1 MTNIKTYRETNKM
14 RELIDDNPFLLL
26 IMRRFGISLGFGDNS
41 IAKVCAMQGV
51 HCRTFLSVAN
61 FISGKPYD
69 TTDISLRALMDCLR
83 SAHTYFLNFFLP
95 NIRKKLIEVL
105 GYEDDNNLSMLLL
118 RYFDNYVEEVSNHM
132 DFENDTVFK
141 YVEALLDNNILE
153 KLNISVFS
161 AKHVGMSSKLK
172 ELKDII
178 IRYFP
183 QKNSDLLNE
192 ILLQLIEC
200 EHDLKSHCQIEDR
213 LFIPEVKKLELS
225 VHDKF
230 TRRKQTSEQPVS
242 MESKIEM
249 LSEREQEI
257 VKCVAKGMA
266 NKEIADALCLS
277 IHTVTTHRRNL
288 CNKLGIHSP
297 AGLTIFCIIN
307 NLVNID
313 EIKAIK

>member
-1 MTNIKTYRETNKM
+1 M

-26 IMRRFGISLGFGDNS
+26 IMRRFGISLGFGDGS
-41 IAKVCAMQGV
+41 IAKVCNMQGV
-51 HCRTFLSVAN
+51 HCNTFLAVAN

-69 TTDISLRALMDCLR
+69 TKDISLRALMDCLR

-105 GYEDDNNLSMLLL
+105 GYEDDNSLSMLLL
-118 RYFDNYVEEVSNHM
+118 RYFDNYVEEVSSHM
-132 DFENDTVFK
+132 DFENDIVFNS
-141 YVEALLDNNILE
+141 VQSLLDGNLPEKFNIAA
-153 KLNISVFS
+153 FS
-161 AKHVGMSSKLK
+161 AKHVGMSSKIK

-192 ILLQLIEC
+192 ILLQLIDC
-200 EHDLKSHCQIEDR
+200 EKDLESHCQIEDR

-225 VHDKF
+225 MHDNIM
-230 TRRKQTSEQPVS
+230 RRKQKSEQPES

-266 NKEIADALCLS
+266 NKEIADTLCLS
-277 IHTVTTHRRNL
+277 VHTVTTHRRNL

-307 NLVNID
+307 NLVKID
-313 EIKAIK
+313 EIKTIK

>member
-1 MTNIKTYRETNKM
+1 MANIKAYSESNKM

-26 IMRRFGISLGFGDNS
+26 IMRRFGISLGFGDSS
-41 IAKVCAMQGV
+41 IAKVCNMQGV
-51 HCRTFLSVAN
+51 HCNTFLAVAN

-69 TTDISLRALMDCLR
+69 TKDISLRALMDCLR

-95 NIRKKLIEVL
+95 SIRKKLIEVL

-118 RYFDNYVEEVSNHM
+118 RYFDNYVEEVSSHM
-132 DFENDTVFK
+132 DFENDIVFNS
-141 YVEALLDNNILE
+141 VQSLLDGNLPEKFNIAA
-153 KLNISVFS
+153 FS
-161 AKHVGMSSKLK
+161 AKHVGMSSKIK

-192 ILLQLIEC
+192 ILLQLIDC
-200 EHDLKSHCQIEDR
+200 EKDLESHCQIEDR

-225 VHDKF
+225 MHDNIM
-230 TRRKQTSEQPVS
+230 RRKQKSEQPES

-266 NKEIADALCLS
+266 NKEIADTLCLS
-277 IHTVTTHRRNL
+277 VHTVTTHRRNL

-307 NLVNID
+307 NLVKID
-313 EIKAIK
+313 EIKTIK